1 MTELLI
7 VLALIVVNGLFA
19 LSELAIVSARQ
30 TRLKAMAAA
39 GKPGAEKALALAT
52 DPGRFLSSVQIG
64 ITLVGIIN
72 GVYSGEAFGSR
83 AYAALREAGF
93 QDAIAAPLGYG
104 SVIAVITYLSVII
117 GELVPKNLAL
127 RRPEAIACWVAPMMS
142 TVARIARPAV
152 WLLDTST
159 RLVFRLFGQTTV
171 KDSQITDEEIAM
183 LIAEAEASGVLET
196 HEREM
201 IAGVMRLGDRTV
213 IDLMTPRTDVDW
225 VDVNASP
232 EEVRALLIET
242 PHSLV
247 PVGEG
252 SVDTLIGVVQ
262 ARELLASVL
271 AGHALDIRPLIR
283 KVPII
288 PETMHALDALA
299 VLREADVP
307 IALIHDEYGNFEGL
321 ITPTDTLEAIVGA
334 FKSDED
340 DPDAVTR
347 EDGSLLLSGAMP
359 ADAMADLLGLS
370 LPTKRGYTTV
380 AGFLLAQLQHIPRTG
395 EYIETSGWRL
405 EVVDLDGRRID
416 KVLATR
422 HTSSEEKSSKGD

>member
-39 GKPGAEKALALAT
+39 GKAGAETALSLAT
-52 DPGRFLSSVQIG
+52 DPGRFLSAVQIG
-64 ITLVGIIN
+64 ITLIGIIN

-83 AYAALREAGF
+83 AYQALREAGF

-127 RRPEAIACWVAPMMS
+127 RHPEAIACWVAPIMS
-142 TVARIARPAV
+142 AFSSIARPFV
-152 WLLDTST
+152 WLLDNST
-159 RLVFRLFGQTTV
+159 RLVFRIFGQTAP
-171 KDSQITDEEIAM
+171 KDSQITDEEISM

-196 HEREM
+196 PEREM
-201 IAGVMRLGDRTV
+201 ITGVMRLGDRTV
-213 IDLMTPRTDVDW
+213 TDLMTPRTDVDW
-225 VDVNASP
+225 VDVNAS
-232 EEVRALLIET
+232 EEQIRELLIET

-252 SVDTLIGVVQ
+252 SVDTLIGIVQ
-262 ARELLASVL
+262 AREVL
-271 AGHALDIRPLIR
+271 AAVLSGQPLDIRPLVR

-288 PETMHALDALA
+288 PETMHALDALG

-321 ITPTDTLEAIVGA
+321 VTPTDTLEAIVGA
-334 FKSDED
+334 FKSEDD

-347 EDGSLLLSGAMP
+347 EDGSLLLSGAIP
-359 ADAMADLLGLS
+359 VDAMANLLGLS
-370 LPTKRGYTTV
+370 LPAKRSYTTL

-395 EYIETSGWRL
+395 EHLETEGWRF

-416 KVLATR
+416 KVLASR
-422 HTSSEEKSSKGD
+422 VAPTSEKKSAAD

>member
-83 AYAALREAGF
+83 AYQALREAGF

-127 RRPEAIACWVAPMMS
+127 RKPEAIACWVAPIMW
-142 TVARIARPAV
+142 TVARVARPAV

-159 RLVFRLFGQTTV
+159 RLVFRLFGQTTA
-171 KDSQITDEEIAM
+171 KESHITDEEIAM
-183 LIAEAEASGVLET
+183 LIAEAEAAGVLET

-213 IDLMTPRTDVDW
+213 VDLMTPRTDVDW
-225 VDVNASP
+225 VDVNASH
-232 EEVRALLIET
+232 EEVRKLLIAT

-271 AGHALDIRPLIR
+271 SGHALDIRPLIR

-288 PETMHALDALA
+288 PETMHALDALG

-334 FKSDED
+334 FKSEDE

-347 EDGSLLLSGAMP
+347 EDGSLLLSGSMP
-359 ADAMADLLGLS
+359 VDAMADLLGIT
-370 LPTKRGYTTV
+370 LPVKRGYTTL

-395 EYIETSGWRL
+395 EYIETDSWRL

-416 KVLATR
+416 KVLAARLEHGTEN
-422 HTSSEEKSSKGD
+422 SSPPA